1 MKTTGRNS
9 PKAAG
14 WRIIFA
20 TAAACRLQIHPGT
33 EMSVQTQTI
42 TGIVIKEIKTKES
55 DKIITVL
62 SKELGVINIYVK
74 GAMRLKNK
82 FHSATGLF
90 TYSEFVIFR
99 SRSSDL
105 YQLNEASVK
114 HIFHALSSN
123 VEYLA
128 LAMYMSELVCEVSVP
143 NDMNNEILRL
153 YLNTL
158 HMLTTGKWQILLC
171 KAAFEMRL
179 MCDTGFRPDLLGCKT
194 CGEYD
199 KDIFFIDVEN
209 GDVVCTTC
217 MKSYQTDRLIMEKP
231 AMLAMRYFAYA
242 DLDKMFS
249 FTVSD
254 FFARHL
260 ALVRERYVLRH
271 TKPEYKTLQFF
282 KSLQSQEI

>member
-1 MKTTGRNS
+1 MAN
-9 PKAAG
+9 
-14 WRIIFA
+14 
-20 TAAACRLQIHPGT
+20 
-33 EMSVQTQTI
+33 QTI
-42 TGIVIKEIKTKES
+42 KATGIVIKEIKTKEN

-62 SKELGVINIYVK
+62 SKELGVISIYVK

-90 TYSEFVIFR
+90 TYSEFILFE

-105 YQLNEASVK
+105 YQINEASVK
-114 HIFHALSSN
+114 HVFHRLSTN

-158 HMLTTGKWQILLC
+158 HMLTTGKWQRALC

-194 CGEYD
+194 CGEYE
-199 KDIFFIDVEN
+199 KDMFFIDVEN
-209 GDVVCTTC
+209 GDIVTVTYTGTVTEVDPFDGEII
-217 MKSYQTDRLIMEKP
+217 SIEKI
-231 AMLAMRYFAYA
+231 
-242 DLDKMFS
+242 K
-249 FTVSD
+249 
-254 FFARHL
+254 
-260 ALVRERYVLRH
+260 
-271 TKPEYKTLQFF
+271 
-282 KSLQSQEI
+282 

>member
-1 MKTTGRNS
+1 MNS
-9 PKAAG
+9 
-14 WRIIFA
+14 
-20 TAAACRLQIHPGT
+20 
-33 EMSVQTQTI
+33 QTQSI

-62 SKELGVINIYVK
+62 SRELGVINIYVK

-90 TYSEFVIFR
+90 TYSEFVVFA
-99 SRSSDL
+99 SRSSEL

-114 HIFHALSSN
+114 HIFHALSTN

-153 YLNTL
+153 YLNIL
-158 HMLTTGKWQILLC
+158 HMLTTGKWQVPLC

-194 CGEYD
+194 CGQYE
-199 KDIFFIDVEN
+199 KDIFFIDVVN
-209 GDVVCTTC
+209 GDVVCSEC
-217 MKSYQTDRLIMEKP
+217 IKPYQTDRMIMEKP

-249 FTVSD
+249 FTVND

-260 ALVRERYVLRH
+260 SVVRESYVLRH
-271 TKPEYKTLQFF
+271 TKPEYKTLQFL
-282 KSLQSQEI
+282 KSVQSQEI